1 MLHFTTPKHH
11 WNYFLAIAQDL
22 EFISRYIEFCENN
35 QDVYSI
41 ELAHIMLSA
50 SSEID
55 VVMKLLCGLAD
66 NTKPVNNINDYKA
79 IIKSELPELINEEIS
94 INRFGLTYKPWIN
107 WEGDQNP
114 DWWKSYN
121 CVKHQRNDHFNEA
134 NLKNTI
140 NAVGALLIVVVYYYK
155 FEFQKEAG
163 HEVPLKDVTRNLV
176 PTSSFLKISNE
187 DYYYNTL
194 IA

>member
-11 WNYFLAIAQDL
+11 WNYFLAIAHDL

-107 WEGDQNP
+107 RVG
-114 DWWKSYN
+114 WKRY
-121 CVKHQRNDHFNEA
+121 VAYYVR
-134 NLKNTI
+134 
-140 NAVGALLIVVVYYYK
+140 VYAQ
-155 FEFQKEAG
+155 F
-163 HEVPLKDVTRNLV
+163 
-176 PTSSFLKISNE
+176 
-187 DYYYNTL
+187 
-194 IA
+194 